1 MAVGLQQPTLYNYAT
16 IIRAMYGTRAMPDLS
31 AFIRS
36 LKRNKG
42 LIPTKQAIPMSK
54 QHAYT
59 ILDHLPIA
67 TMWPHWLAWK
77 TASRWDDVR
86 NLTAKSF
93 RQTGPTEMLVSFVDD
108 TKASRMDPFREDMY
122 VLVHDH
128 RVPAFLRYVNS
139 LPQNS
144 PLTTLTTQ
152 AYLKRIRLLTDQKY
166 SAHSIKRG
174 AVQFLAVQ
182 AAAGRLPPQVV
193 ATMAKHKRAVPT
205 FPSTTFRY
213 MTDKAPAARVLG
225 THIAS
230 KLL

>member
-1 MAVGLQQPTLYNYAT
+1 
-16 IIRAMYGTRAMPDLS
+16 MPDLS